1 MTEEKKPF
9 DQNKYIEQWKQAN
22 YDRIHVQ
29 IPKGEKARLQA
40 HAKSKGEFVN
50 NRKLSSGW
58 PTVGADGCK
67 NRPDPPR

>member
-40 HAKSKGEFVN
+40 HAKSKGESLNAFI
-50 NRKLSSGW
+50 NRAISEQIARDIARD
-58 PTVGADGCK
+58 T
-67 NRPDPPR
+67 NE